1 MSSGAR
7 LVMGKR
13 TSVPPDVTM
22 PVHTTRTAHT
32 AARVPRWYQLHR
44 SRIIP
49 QRHDACRQ
57 PRSRPLEI
65 TDDHE
70 RRRVIDDL
78 VDDDR
83 LAVLGCL
90 DAAALYYKSG
100 GYPWRLPRREDDL
113 ATCFL
118 GVSFFQTL
126 DGESLWS
133 SIAQVFNQ
141 RGVGMVIRAVFGV
154 CFGGSVAGRVRRPAA
169 GRDAGETGSG

>member
-1 MSSGAR
+1 
-7 LVMGKR
+7 
-13 TSVPPDVTM
+13 M
-22 PVHTTRTAHT
+22 PVHRTRTAHT

-70 RRRVIDDL
+70 RRRVIDAV

-126 DGESLWS
+126 T
-133 SIAQVFNQ
+133 A
-141 RGVGMVIRAVFGV
+141 RA
-154 CFGGSVAGRVRRPAA
+154 CGRASPRCSTSAA
-169 GRDAGETGSG
+169 SEW